1 MVERPASTARPL
13 RGSEVFGHPRLSV
26 NSVSSYQQPLA
37 ADVALWQ
44 DLGVEH
50 VALILPKVEE
60 IGWGGARDMITEA
73 GLRVSTMFG
82 PTYRPL
88 DADRSFG
95 WWDAD
100 QRGTVD
106 SVEFAAS
113 IGAGSVYVCTGGAT
127 TLPWDGAAE
136 AFSELVAPAVARGME
151 LGVPLLLEPTNP
163 LRADISFV
171 FWQRDAM
178 DLARQAGT
186 KVMLDLQSCW
196 YERGLEQVVRKNID
210 VVGLTQI
217 SDFKIGTSETGNRV
231 VPGDGD
237 IPLERLL
244 TMVLDAGF
252 EGSFDLEVFGP
263 QVEAEGYHSS
273 VRRSVEW
280 ASELLDRIGA

>member
-1 MVERPASTARPL
+1 M
-13 RGSEVFGHPRLSV
+13 
-26 NSVSSYQQPLA
+26 
-37 ADVALWQ
+37 
-44 DLGVEH
+44 
-50 VALILPKVEE
+50 ALILPKVEE
-60 IGWGGARDMITEA
+60 IGWDAARDMITKA

-88 DADRSFG
+88 DADRSLG

-100 QRGTVD
+100 QKGTVD
-106 SVEFAAS
+106 CIEFAAS
-113 IGAGSVYVCTGGAT
+113 IGAASVYVCSGGAP
-127 TLPWDGAAE
+127 TLTWDGAAQ
-136 AFSELVAPAVARGME
+136 AFCELVSPAVARGME

-196 YERGLEQVVRKNID
+196 YERGLEQVVRKNMD
-210 VVGLTQI
+210 LVGLTQI
-217 SDFKIGTSETGNRV
+217 SDYKIGTSETGNRV

-244 TMVLDAGF
+244 AMVLDAGF
-252 EGSFDLEVFGP
+252 EGSFDLEVMGP
-263 QVEAEGYHSS
+263 KVEAEGYHSS
-273 VRRSVEW
+273 VRRSVER
-280 ASELLDRIGA
+280 ASELLDRVGA